1 MAVDPIPWADQRTP
15 ETMVDV
21 GDLDMGIGK
30 NMGNHGGVEYEREM
44 RLVADDHYFGGT
56 TWLINQGLI
65 KSSKNCIINYCNK
78 QF

>member
-56 TWLINQGLI
+56 T
-65 KSSKNCIINYCNK
+65 
-78 QF
+78 

>member
-30 NMGNHGGVEYEREM
+30 NMGNHGGV
-44 RLVADDHYFGGT
+44 
-56 TWLINQGLI
+56 
-65 KSSKNCIINYCNK
+65 
-78 QF
+78 